1 MYLLSVFSSGKTNLT
16 LFIWLQNSAVSVFA
30 FLFLGWIIPAIV
42 LTRGYVILAY
52 VKLDHPLTCAE
63 PFICVTKTQEN
74 IWHGLWNRNSDHL
87 QIKHGTL

>member
-1 MYLLSVFSSGKTNLT
+1 MLV
-16 LFIWLQNSAVSVFA
+16 
-30 FLFLGWIIPAIV
+30 
-42 LTRGYVILAY
+42 Y
-52 VKLDHPLTCAE
+52 VKPDHPLTCAE